1 MATED
6 DQTDSDRETFSIH
19 DGERK
24 KFWLTS
30 DDIKILQK
38 YRKEWQDVKGSGRTE
53 VAVKA
58 YEEMLALDNSLRRDS
73 GKAKETRKLKRQV
86 SQFFIQDG
94 WPASKYLKGVQ
105 WWLHTYGRKRKSIE
119 RFYYVKRWNYR
130 MVLAQRYPAIHQQA
144 VDKLSNQAVKGSQA
158 YLRCYQSALSRVLAK
173 LPGAEIDNAKDTAK
187 KWNSMGPP
195 HEIRAK

>member
-1 MATED
+1 MSTED
-6 DQTDSDRETFSIH
+6 EQTDSDREAFSIH
-19 DGERK
+19 EGEQK
-24 KFWLTS
+24 KFKLTS

-38 YRKEWQDVKGSGRTE
+38 YRKQWQDEKGSGRTQM
-53 VAVKA
+53 AVKA
-58 YEEMLALDNSLRRDS
+58 YEEMLALDHSLQRNS

-86 SQFFIQDG
+86 GQFYTS

-144 VDKLSNQAVKGSQA
+144 VDKLSNQADKGSRA
-158 YLRCYQSALSRVLAK
+158 YLRCYQSALSNVLAK
-173 LPGAEIDNAKDTAK
+173 LPSAEIEDAKDTAK
-187 KWNSMGPP
+187 KWNTMGPP